1 MAIGSRTPAG
11 DYIQHIRICTMDFIE
26 IASAA
31 IGSAIMLA
39 MFGLA
44 ARRSWVDRKETERQ
58 LTHRTSELVAA

>member
-1 MAIGSRTPAG
+1 
-11 DYIQHIRICTMDFIE
+11 MDFIE